1 LPRKTR
7 CMRNGERVVGKIQT
21 GSQGGKFFI
30 IEEKDSTGTVCV
42 MKVYVPR
49 K

>member
-1 LPRKTR
+1 
-7 CMRNGERVVGKIQT
+7 MRNGERVVGKVQT
-21 GSQGGKFFI
+21 GVRGGKFFA
-30 IEEKDSTGTVCV
+30 IEEKDGKSTVCI